1 LTGLSLKQV
10 AVFAQEQLSGTGT
23 AFTLSATPVFL
34 MAVYLNGLFLTV
46 NVDYVAAGALITLV
60 SKTVVATDVLTAC
73 YIH

>member
-1 LTGLSLKQV
+1 
-10 AVFAQEQLSGTGT
+10 
-23 AFTLSATPVFL
+23 

-46 NVDYVAAGALITLV
+46 NVDYVATGALITLV